1 MDEKRT
7 AFSRRTFL
15 KGAAQG
21 AALGLG
27 MIAGHGPALGE
38 HGGGV
43 DDTSELVVGV
53 WGGAFPKIIK
63 KTVIPDLE
71 ARYRCKVYVKEGTG
85 GDRMAILR
93 ANPRIPALDVV
104 YLADGEPIPLIQEGI
119 LEAPAA
125 QVIPEFAD
133 LYPVA
138 QISGYG
144 IALSDVGLAYN
155 PQKVKEPPTSW
166 LDLWNPAYKG
176 HVVIPSMKT
185 TQGSS
190 FVPTLAKILT
200 GDQKN
205 IEVAKR
211 KLLELKPNVLAYH
224 RGTSHALTMLEQGD
238 AWISVTIGGY
248 VYQARDRGQ
257 SVDFVRPKEGA
268 FSLINFIN
276 IASHTRHHTLAR
288 EYVRLTLQAKSQRA
302 FAEDMYF
309 GPSNRKIQLS
319 GKVAK
324 LAVYGQEQVDR
335 LINLDWMFIEA
346 QRPAWIEWWNQN
358 MA

>member
-1 MDEKRT
+1 MDGRDGLGM

-15 KGAAQG
+15 KS

-27 MIAGHGPALGE
+27 VVAGDRAGLARGGE
-38 HGGGV
+38 V

-53 WGGAFPKIIK
+53 WGGAIPKILK

-93 ANPRIPALDVV
+93 ANPRNPAFDVV
-104 YLADGEPIPLIQEGI
+104 HLADGEAIPLIKEGI
-119 LEAPAA
+119 LEEPSAR
-125 QVIPEFAD
+125 VIPEFAD

-144 IALSDVGLAYN
+144 QGLSDVGIAYS
-155 PQKVKEPPTSW
+155 PQKVKERPTSW

-190 FVPTLAKILT
+190 FLPALAKVLT

-205 IEVAKR
+205 VEAAKR
-211 KLLELKPNVLAYH
+211 KLLELKPSILAYH

-238 AWISVTIGGY
+238 AWISVTIGAY
-248 VYQARDRGQ
+248 VYQARDKGQ
-257 SVDFVRPKEGA
+257 PVDFVRPKEGS
-268 FSLINFIN
+268 FSLIWFID
-276 IASHTRHHTLAR
+276 IARHTRHRTLAR
-288 EYVRLTLQAKSQRA
+288 EYVRLALQAKAQRA
-302 FAEDMYF
+302 FAEEMYL
-309 GPSNRKIQLS
+309 GPSNRKIALS
-319 GKVAK
+319 GKVAE
-324 LAVYGQEQVDR
+324 LAVYGQQEIDR
-335 LINLDWMFIEA
+335 LINLDWMFIEG
-346 QRPAWIEWWNQN
+346 QRPSWIQWWNQH
-358 MA
+358 MV